1 MVGLELEDLSEI
13 RYGRRYV
20 TAHKFINIA
29 LFKQVPPSFAVF
41 TRPLPKLACIELS
54 IRNSRRLS
62 PTKILSNGPTWSKFG
77 MPTQRTP
84 PILTKNQL
92 QVRSFYFVLNLS
104 PAHRI
109 IHSGTTLADVKRE
122 LNKEEDEEMK
132 NGVLPLHQVSSVQFL
147 TTGLEIEEQQ

>member
-1 MVGLELEDLSEI
+1 MVQVWNADPKNSPNPYEEPTSG
-13 RYGRRYV
+13 
-20 TAHKFINIA
+20 AH
-29 LFKQVPPSFAVF
+29 
-41 TRPLPKLACIELS
+41 
-54 IRNSRRLS
+54 
-62 PTKILSNGPTWSKFG
+62 
-77 MPTQRTP
+77 
-84 PILTKNQL
+84 
-92 QVRSFYFVLNLS
+92 FYFVLNLS